1 MIQTVDTLITY
12 GLIAALMLAGV
23 AASAIYEKWLE
34 RKTK

>member
-1 MIQTVDTLITY
+1 MIQVIDTLITY
-12 GLIAALMLAGV
+12 GLIAVLMLAGV